1 MKLSIWSSYY
11 IDLSPEDAILEIAK
25 QGYKYTE
32 LSDEHGEMLLQRG
45 DPKTVGAQFGAFARE
60 HGVEIP
66 QGHLYLKVRLCG
78 TQEDSAAVLKNW
90 LDLFAAIGIKNAVLH
105 CDSIHPEGLME
116 SEIRERNKAV
126 LAQLVDHLEGKDFTI
141 CLENLTNGSGP
152 LSDGNYKYSV
162 HYRVEELLWYIEQ
175 LGDEHL
181 GICLDTGHL
190 NLTKACSQGAF
201 IRKAGK
207 HLKALHIAD
216 NQGATDQHLMPFG
229 VGKVDFEDVFSA
241 LKEIGYDGIYN
252 LEIPGERHAPL
263 EILGYKLQYIKKCMD
278 YLANK

>member
-11 IDLSPEDAILEIAK
+11 VDLSPEDAILEIAK

-32 LSDEHGEMLLQRG
+32 LSDEHGAVLLERG
-45 DPKTVGAQFGAFARE
+45 DPKTVGAAFGAFARE

-66 QGHLYLKVRLCG
+66 QGHLYLKVRLCSNE
-78 TQEDSAAVLKNW
+78 EDSAAVLKNW
-90 LDLFAAIGIKNAVLH
+90 LDLFEAIGIKNAVLH
-105 CDSIHPEGLME
+105 CDSIFPEGLLE
-116 SEIRERNKAV
+116 EEIRERNKAV
-126 LAQLVDHLEGKDFTI
+126 LAQLVEHLEGKDFTI
-141 CLENLTNGSGP
+141 CLENLGNSVSPMENGY
-152 LSDGNYKYSV
+152 YKYSV

-175 LGDEHL
+175 LGSEHL
-181 GICLDTGHL
+181 GVCLDTGHL

-229 VGKVDFEDVFSA
+229 VGNVNFEEVHAA
-241 LKEIGYDGIYN
+241 LQEIGYDGLYN
-252 LEIPGERHAPL
+252 LEIPGERKAPM
-263 EILGYKLQYIKKCMD
+263 EIRGYKLQYIKKCME
-278 YLANK
+278 YLENK